1 MPSYQTPSRKTAAIM
16 FTDIAGYTSLTSK
29 DELAA
34 LQLVNK
40 KNSILKPLIGQYNGT
55 HIKDVGDGTL
65 SSFQSASDA
74 SLCAVKFQESVFTD
88 DQMNVRIGIHYGETI
103 FTDDDVFG
111 DVVNIASRIESMSIS
126 GGVFISKD
134 TFDQLSGEE
143 EFDTISLGLQAMKGV
158 GRLVEIYALK
168 EDHLAVPDPEEYA
181 EKEIKTH
188 KDDDV
193 PSLAIIPFLNK
204 GKEED
209 VFYTYGISADLIADV
224 SGAGTLRISSMKD
237 IEKIDHGSLSSSEI
251 SEQLTLALGKTFT
264 LRRVESV
271 GPKIGKELQNDAL
284 KAIGLALLLILIYIT
299 FRFDRYYAL
308 GSVMALIHDV
318 LITLGVFSLLDYEI
332 NLSIIAAFLTIVG
345 YSLNDTIVVFDRIRE
360 SIPKLMKKTLNDVV
374 NISLNETLNRTVI
387 TSLTTMMVVVILFL
401 WGGKVINLFA
411 FALIIGVFVGTYSS
425 LFVASPVMVY
435 FEKRSKKQFRK

>member
-1 MPSYQTPSRKTAAIM
+1 MRFLNKT
-16 FTDIAGYTSLTSK
+16 
-29 DELAA
+29 
-34 LQLVNK
+34 
-40 KNSILKPLIGQYNGT
+40 
-55 HIKDVGDGTL
+55 
-65 SSFQSASDA
+65 
-74 SLCAVKFQESVFTD
+74 
-88 DQMNVRIGIHYGETI
+88 
-103 FTDDDVFG
+103 
-111 DVVNIASRIESMSIS
+111 NID
-126 GGVFISKD
+126 FISKQKIAGFLSITLIVAGIASLIIKGGPLLSID
-134 TFDQLSGEE
+134 FTGGTVAQVKFEKPVELGQLRETLSDYGFEGAE
-143 EFDTISLGLQAMKGV
+143 IVEFGS
-158 GRLVEIYALK
+158 
-168 EDHLAVPDPEEYA
+168 PDEVL
-181 EKEIKTH
+181 IKTQ
-188 KDDDV
+188 
-193 PSLAIIPFLNK
+193 F
-204 GKEED
+204 
-209 VFYTYGISADLIADV
+209 
-224 SGAGTLRISSMKD
+224 SG
-237 IEKIDHGSLSSSEI
+237 SSSEI

-284 KAIGLALLLILIYIT
+284 KAIGLALILILIYIT

-360 SIPKLMKKTLNDVV
+360 NIPKLMKKTLNDVV

-435 FEKRSKKQFRK
+435 FEKRSAGPYKK

>member
-1 MPSYQTPSRKTAAIM
+1 MRFLSKT
-16 FTDIAGYTSLTSK
+16 
-29 DELAA
+29 
-34 LQLVNK
+34 
-40 KNSILKPLIGQYNGT
+40 
-55 HIKDVGDGTL
+55 
-65 SSFQSASDA
+65 
-74 SLCAVKFQESVFTD
+74 
-88 DQMNVRIGIHYGETI
+88 
-103 FTDDDVFG
+103 
-111 DVVNIASRIESMSIS
+111 NID
-126 GGVFISKD
+126 FISKQKI
-134 TFDQLSGEE
+134 TGFLSIALIVAG
-143 EFDTISLGLQAMKGV
+143 IASLIMKGGPLLSIDFTGGTV
-158 GRLVEIYALK
+158 AQVKFEKPVELGQLRETLSDYGFKGAEIV
-168 EDHLAVPDPEEYA
+168 EFGSPDEIL
-181 EKEIKTH
+181 IKTQ
-188 KDDDV
+188 
-193 PSLAIIPFLNK
+193 F
-204 GKEED
+204 
-209 VFYTYGISADLIADV
+209 
-224 SGAGTLRISSMKD
+224 SG
-237 IEKIDHGSLSSSEI
+237 SSSEI
-251 SEQLTLALGKTFT
+251 SEKLTLALGNSFT

-271 GPKIGKELQNDAL
+271 GPKIGKELQTDAL

-360 SIPKLMKKTLNDVV
+360 NLPKFIKKTLNDVV

-435 FEKRSKKQFRK
+435 FEKRSAGPYRK

>member
-1 MPSYQTPSRKTAAIM
+1 MRFLSKT
-16 FTDIAGYTSLTSK
+16 
-29 DELAA
+29 
-34 LQLVNK
+34 
-40 KNSILKPLIGQYNGT
+40 
-55 HIKDVGDGTL
+55 
-65 SSFQSASDA
+65 
-74 SLCAVKFQESVFTD
+74 
-88 DQMNVRIGIHYGETI
+88 
-103 FTDDDVFG
+103 
-111 DVVNIASRIESMSIS
+111 NID
-126 GGVFISKD
+126 FISKQKI
-134 TFDQLSGEE
+134 TGFLSIALIVAG
-143 EFDTISLGLQAMKGV
+143 IASLIMKGGPLLSIDFTGGTV
-158 GRLVEIYALK
+158 AQVKFEKPVELGQLRETLSDYGFEGAEIV
-168 EDHLAVPDPEEYA
+168 EFGSPDEVL
-181 EKEIKTH
+181 IKTQ
-188 KDDDV
+188 
-193 PSLAIIPFLNK
+193 F
-204 GKEED
+204 
-209 VFYTYGISADLIADV
+209 
-224 SGAGTLRISSMKD
+224 SG
-237 IEKIDHGSLSSSEI
+237 SSSEI
-251 SEQLTLALGKTFT
+251 SEKLTLALGNSFT

-271 GPKIGKELQNDAL
+271 GPKIGKELQTDAL

-360 SIPKLMKKTLNDVV
+360 NIPKFMKKTLNDVV

-435 FEKRSKKQFRK
+435 FEKRSAGPYKK

>member
-1 MPSYQTPSRKTAAIM
+1 MRFLSKTNIDFLSKQKITGFLSIALIVAGIASLIM
-16 FTDIAGYTSLTSK
+16 KGGPLLSIDFTGGTVAQVK
-29 DELAA
+29 FEKPVELG
-34 LQLVNK
+34 QLRE
-40 KNSILKPLIGQYNGT
+40 
-55 HIKDVGDGTL
+55 TL
-65 SSFQSASDA
+65 SD
-74 SLCAVKFQESVFTD
+74 
-88 DQMNVRIGIHYGETI
+88 YGFKGAEI
-103 FTDDDVFG
+103 VEFG
-111 DVVNIASRIESMSIS
+111 SPD
-126 GGVFISKD
+126 
-134 TFDQLSGEE
+134 
-143 EFDTISLGLQAMKGV
+143 
-158 GRLVEIYALK
+158 EIL
-168 EDHLAVPDPEEYA
+168 
-181 EKEIKTH
+181 IKTQ
-188 KDDDV
+188 
-193 PSLAIIPFLNK
+193 F
-204 GKEED
+204 
-209 VFYTYGISADLIADV
+209 
-224 SGAGTLRISSMKD
+224 SG
-237 IEKIDHGSLSSSEI
+237 SSSEI
-251 SEQLTLALGKTFT
+251 SEKLTLALGNSFT

-271 GPKIGKELQNDAL
+271 GPKIGKELQTDAL

-360 SIPKLMKKTLNDVV
+360 NIPKFMKKTLNDVV

-435 FEKRSKKQFRK
+435 FEKRSEGSYRK

>member
-1 MPSYQTPSRKTAAIM
+1 MRFLSKT
-16 FTDIAGYTSLTSK
+16 
-29 DELAA
+29 
-34 LQLVNK
+34 
-40 KNSILKPLIGQYNGT
+40 
-55 HIKDVGDGTL
+55 
-65 SSFQSASDA
+65 
-74 SLCAVKFQESVFTD
+74 
-88 DQMNVRIGIHYGETI
+88 
-103 FTDDDVFG
+103 
-111 DVVNIASRIESMSIS
+111 NID
-126 GGVFISKD
+126 FISKQKI
-134 TFDQLSGEE
+134 TGFLSIALIVAG
-143 EFDTISLGLQAMKGV
+143 IASLIMKGGPLLSIDFTGGTV
-158 GRLVEIYALK
+158 AQVKFEKPVELGQLRETLSDYGFKGAEIV
-168 EDHLAVPDPEEYA
+168 EFGSPDEIL
-181 EKEIKTH
+181 IKTQ
-188 KDDDV
+188 
-193 PSLAIIPFLNK
+193 F
-204 GKEED
+204 
-209 VFYTYGISADLIADV
+209 
-224 SGAGTLRISSMKD
+224 SG
-237 IEKIDHGSLSSSEI
+237 SSSEI
-251 SEQLTLALGKTFT
+251 SEKLTLALGNSFT

-271 GPKIGKELQNDAL
+271 GPKIGKELQTDAL

-360 SIPKLMKKTLNDVV
+360 NIPKFMKKTLNDVV

-435 FEKRSKKQFRK
+435 FEKRSAEPYRK

>member
-1 MPSYQTPSRKTAAIM
+1 MRFLSKT
-16 FTDIAGYTSLTSK
+16 
-29 DELAA
+29 
-34 LQLVNK
+34 
-40 KNSILKPLIGQYNGT
+40 
-55 HIKDVGDGTL
+55 
-65 SSFQSASDA
+65 
-74 SLCAVKFQESVFTD
+74 
-88 DQMNVRIGIHYGETI
+88 
-103 FTDDDVFG
+103 
-111 DVVNIASRIESMSIS
+111 NID
-126 GGVFISKD
+126 FISKQKI
-134 TFDQLSGEE
+134 TGFLSIALIVAG
-143 EFDTISLGLQAMKGV
+143 IASLIMKGGPLLSIDFTGGTV
-158 GRLVEIYALK
+158 AQVKFEKPVELGQLRETLSDYGFEGAEIV
-168 EDHLAVPDPEEYA
+168 EFGSPDEIL
-181 EKEIKTH
+181 IKTQ
-188 KDDDV
+188 
-193 PSLAIIPFLNK
+193 F
-204 GKEED
+204 
-209 VFYTYGISADLIADV
+209 
-224 SGAGTLRISSMKD
+224 SG
-237 IEKIDHGSLSSSEI
+237 SSSEI
-251 SEQLTLALGKTFT
+251 SEKLTLALGNSFT

-271 GPKIGKELQNDAL
+271 GPKIGKELQTDAL

-360 SIPKLMKKTLNDVV
+360 NIPKFIKKTLNDVV

-435 FEKRSKKQFRK
+435 FEKRSAGPYRK